1 MRSIKIVLSNERIV
15 PNSGLYLVNKILS
28 RSNLVKMINKIKSG
42 KRSQK
47 YISNGDIIKICIGLL
62 SLGKVDFDSIN
73 EFSDDPEYLKYA
85 LELECN
91 ELPSESTFRSR
102 LDEIGIKFNKIILA
116 GNIDMLKKNGI
127 EPSALLCGC
136 VPVDIDVTPM
146 DNSKSNKEGVS
157 RTYKGFDGYAP
168 LVVYIGT
175 EGYILN
181 IQLRQ
186 GSQHCQ
192 KGTPEILAE
201 SIESAKKLTNKSLL
215 FRFDS
220 GNDAVDNMALLHWND
235 PQLKFLIK
243 RNPRGEDMDIFAEE
257 MKAVCTNIQE
267 PREGKKV
274 YIGTTYR
281 TLHDDKIGDF
291 TVRMVYEIIER
302 TTDKNG
308 QMFLI
313 PQIEV
318 NTYWTS
324 LGVSDEEVIEL
335 YHNHAICEQY
345 HSELKTD
352 MNVERLPS
360 GKFDTNS
367 LILMLAMIAFNINR
381 IIGVEIMKGKDT
393 PVRHSTVQRRRVRTI
408 IENILTIAGHLTEHA
423 RKFKLSLGRSNGW
436 RISFMRLCDAF

>member
-1 MRSIKIVLSNERIV
+1 MRSIKVVLSNERIV

-28 RSNLVKMINKIKSG
+28 KSNLVKMVNKIRSE

-91 ELPSESTFRSR
+91 DLPSESTFRSR
-102 LDEIGIKFNKIILA
+102 LDEIGTKFNKIILA

-175 EGYILN
+175 EGFILN

-201 SIESAKKLTNKSLL
+201 SIEAAKKLTNKPLL

-243 RNPRGEDMDIFAEE
+243 RNPRGEDMDKFAEE
-257 MKAVCTNIQE
+257 MKAVCTNIHE

-281 TLHDDKIGDF
+281 TMHDDKIGDF
-291 TVRMVYEIIER
+291 TVRMVYEIIEH

-308 QMFLI
+308 QMFLM

-345 HSELKTD
+345 HSELKSD

-408 IENILTIAGHLTEHA
+408 IENILTIAGHFTEHA
-423 RKFKLSLGRSNGW
+423 RKFMLSLGRSNAW
-436 RISFMRLCDAF
+436 RNTFMRLCAAL

>member
-28 RSNLVKMINKIKSG
+28 KSDLVKMINKIKSG

-62 SLGKVDFDSIN
+62 SLGKVDLDSIN
-73 EFSDDPEYLKYA
+73 EFSDDPKYLKYA

-91 ELPSESTFRSR
+91 GLPSESTFRSR
-102 LDEIGIKFNKIILA
+102 LDEIGIKSNKIILA

-127 EPSALLCGC
+127 EPSALLCGR

-146 DNSKSNKEGVS
+146 DNPKSNKEGVS
-157 RTYKGFDGYAP
+157 RTYKGSDGYAP

-201 SIESAKKLTNKSLL
+201 SIESAKKLTNRSLL
-215 FRFDS
+215 FRFDP

-243 RNPRGEDMDIFAEE
+243 RDPRGENMDIFTEE

-267 PREGKKV
+267 LREGKKV

-281 TLHDDKIGDF
+281 TLHDDKIGDL

-308 QMFLI
+308 QMFLM

-335 YHNHAICEQY
+335 YHSHAICEQY

-360 GKFDTNS
+360 GKFDTDS
-367 LILMLAMIAFNINR
+367 LILLLAMIAFNINR

-393 PVRHSTVQRRRVRTI
+393 PVRHLTVQRRRVRTI

-423 RKFKLSLGRSNGW
+423 RKFKLSLGRSNVW

>member
-28 RSNLVKMINKIKSG
+28 KSNLVKMINKIKSG

-116 GNIDMLKKNGI
+116 GNIDMLKRNGI
-127 EPSALLCGC
+127 EPSELLCGC

-175 EGYILN
+175 EGFILN

-257 MKAVCTNIQE
+257 MKAVCTNIRE

-281 TLHDDKIGDF
+281 TLQDDKIGDF

-308 QMFLI
+308 QMFLM

-408 IENILTIAGHLTEHA
+408 IDNILTIAGHLTEHA

-436 RISFMRLCDAF
+436 RISFMRLCDTF

>member
-28 RSNLVKMINKIKSG
+28 KSNLVKMINKIKSG

-186 GSQHCQ
+186 WIYSQ
-192 KGTPEILAE
+192 
-201 SIESAKKLTNKSLL
+201 
-215 FRFDS
+215 
-220 GNDAVDNMALLHWND
+220 
-235 PQLKFLIK
+235 K
-243 RNPRGEDMDIFAEE
+243 R
-257 MKAVCTNIQE
+257 
-267 PREGKKV
+267 
-274 YIGTTYR
+274 
-281 TLHDDKIGDF
+281 
-291 TVRMVYEIIER
+291 
-302 TTDKNG
+302 
-308 QMFLI
+308 
-313 PQIEV
+313 
-318 NTYWTS
+318 
-324 LGVSDEEVIEL
+324 
-335 YHNHAICEQY
+335 
-345 HSELKTD
+345 
-352 MNVERLPS
+352 
-360 GKFDTNS
+360 
-367 LILMLAMIAFNINR
+367 
-381 IIGVEIMKGKDT
+381 
-393 PVRHSTVQRRRVRTI
+393 
-408 IENILTIAGHLTEHA
+408 
-423 RKFKLSLGRSNGW
+423 
-436 RISFMRLCDAF
+436 

>member
-28 RSNLVKMINKIKSG
+28 KSNLVKMINKIKSG

-62 SLGKVDFDSIN
+62 SLGKVDLDSIN

-146 DNSKSNKEGVS
+146 DNSKSSKEGVS

-175 EGYILN
+175 EGFILN

-243 RNPRGEDMDIFAEE
+243 RNPRGEDMDIFAKE

-281 TLHDDKIGDF
+281 TLHDDKIGDL

-308 QMFLI
+308 QMFLM

-335 YHNHAICEQY
+335 YHDHAICEQY

>member
-1 MRSIKIVLSNERIV
+1 MRIIKIVLSNERIV

-28 RSNLVKMINKIKSG
+28 KSNLVKMINKIKSG

-73 EFSDDPEYLKYA
+73 EFSDDPVYLKYA

>member
-28 RSNLVKMINKIKSG
+28 KSNLVKMINKIKSG

-175 EGYILN
+175 EGFILN

-257 MKAVCTNIQE
+257 MKAVCTNIRE

-281 TLHDDKIGDF
+281 TLHDDKTGDF

-308 QMFLI
+308 QMFLM

>member
-1 MRSIKIVLSNERIV
+1 MRSIKVVLSNERIV

-28 RSNLVKMINKIKSG
+28 KSNLIKMINNVKSG

-47 YISNGDIIKICIGLL
+47 YISNGDIIKLCIALL
-62 SLGKVDFDSIN
+62 SLGKVDFDCIN

-85 LELECN
+85 MELDCN
-91 ELPSESTFRSR
+91 VLPSETTFRSR
-102 LDEIGIKFNKIILA
+102 LDEIGSKLNKIILA
-116 GNIDMLKKNGI
+116 GNIDMLIKNGI
-127 EPSALLCGC
+127 EPSTLSCGC
-136 VPVDIDVTPM
+136 APVDIDVSPM

-168 LVVYIGT
+168 IIAYIGT
-175 EGYILN
+175 EGFILN
-181 IQLRQ
+181 IELRK

-192 KGTPEILAE
+192 KGTPEMLAE
-201 SIESAKKLTNKSLL
+201 SIEAAKKLTKKPLL

-243 RNPRGEDMDIFAEE
+243 RNPRGEDMELFAEE
-257 MKAVCTNIQE
+257 MKAVCKNIKN

-281 TLHDDKIGDF
+281 TLNDDKIGDF
-291 TVRMVYEIIER
+291 TVRMVYEITER

-308 QMFLI
+308 QLFLM

-335 YHNHAICEQY
+335 YHNHAVCEQY

-367 LILMLAMIAFNINR
+367 LILTLAMIAFNINR
-381 IIGVEIMKGKDT
+381 IIGVEIMKEKDA
-393 PVRHSTVQRRRVRTI
+393 PVRHSTVKRRKVRTI
-408 IENILTIAGHLTEHA
+408 IDNILTIAGHFTEHA

-436 RISFMRLCDAF
+436 RNTFLRLCSTF

>member
-28 RSNLVKMINKIKSG
+28 KSNLVKMINKIKSG

-181 IQLRQ
+181 IQLCQ

-243 RNPRGEDMDIFAEE
+243 RNPRGEDMDIFTEE
-257 MKAVCTNIQE
+257 MKAVCTNIRE

-308 QMFLI
+308 QMFLM

>member
-28 RSNLVKMINKIKSG
+28 KSNLVKMINKIKSG

-157 RTYKGFDGYAP
+157 RTHKGFDGYAP

-175 EGYILN
+175 EGFILN

-243 RNPRGEDMDIFAEE
+243 RNPRGEDMDIFTEE
-257 MKAVCTNIQE
+257 MKAVCTNIRE

-308 QMFLI
+308 QMFLM